1 MDNKIALRKEAVRR
15 HLSGESQ
22 VRISRAL
29 GRSACWVRYWLTRY
43 NPDDPDGSLQ
53 DRSRAPHQPHSHWLA
68 ETRQQALTSRQQRQS
83 GSRPGYEHALIS
95 AEAIHYELAHLGV
108 EPAPPPRTI
117 HYWLKQEG
125 LVSARQPADA
135 MPSSKPYPYPLCRA
149 VNDLQQLD
157 LKGPLYLQGSAQKHY
172 LLVVRDVCSRGVALG
187 VAQDRRAATIAAF
200 LVTAWQTRGLP
211 KVLQMDNGLEFRG
224 SNRYPRAFGLVVRLA
239 LDVGVEP
246 LFIPP
251 HQPWR
256 NGGVERF
263 NGQIQHLLLDRCLFD
278 ATAALGDGV
287 ASLQLAVNTTHR
299 LPALNGQTPDEFIA
313 GCPLRYLEATYDG
326 LQRDLQLVKGW
337 VSFIR
342 RVHPGGRVTLCAH
355 DTVTLDS
362 ALDGQYVLARL
373 DVAAQ
378 RLDVYHQGQLVN
390 SFDYLL

>member
-135 MPSSKPYPYPLCRA
+135 MPSSKPYPHPLCRA

-224 SNRYPRAFGLVVRLA
+224 SNRYPRPSAWSSVWLWMWASSRCSSHPTSRGAMVVWSASTAKYNTCCSTAVSSTRQPPWATGLLRFSWPSTPPIACRLSMA
-239 LDVGVEP
+239 RRPTNSSPAVHSATWR
-246 LFIPP
+246 PP
-251 HQPWR
+251 TTAC
-256 NGGVERF
+256 NAIF
-263 NGQIQHLLLDRCLFD
+263 N
-278 ATAALGDGV
+278 
-287 ASLQLAVNTTHR
+287 
-299 LPALNGQTPDEFIA
+299 
-313 GCPLRYLEATYDG
+313 
-326 LQRDLQLVKGW
+326 W
-337 VSFIR
+337 
-342 RVHPGGRVTLCAH
+342 
-355 DTVTLDS
+355 
-362 ALDGQYVLARL
+362 
-373 DVAAQ
+373 
-378 RLDVYHQGQLVN
+378 
-390 SFDYLL
+390 